1 MTRPVTRPMLAV
13 LWTLGAAGLAACG
26 PEPEP
31 QTAATAAP
39 SVSAPATTAPTPPP
53 PPPEPSADQRK
64 ETAKAAIAAKDWAKA
79 KGELDA
85 VLAKEPN
92 DVAALKMQAEVATG
106 QNDAAGATDAYFK
119 AAKADGGKDE
129 VLSLAAAQGLWAQ
142 RRYDDLVGLMA
153 MTTKA
158 NEKSMAAWMY
168 LGMGQTAKLDFA
180 GAVDTYT
187 KLTTNFGD
195 EPQLWAQLA
204 LAQVG
209 AGKADD
215 AKKSAKTALD
225 KWNDARNP
233 KAGKDVKLGK
243 GADEIVLIARA
254 YRRAGDAKAAE
265 GALAKFPVAKD
276 ETAPMID
283 VEKGFARLASKD
295 SKGAATLADKAT
307 KAAGEGFG
315 PAHLL
320 RAGVLAMTKKPD
332 EAKTHLA
339 AYDKTAT
346 DPTSLAWERKWV
358 EDQIAGAGET
368 KPAGDKKAGGEKK
381 PAAPPPPKKK

>member
-1 MTRPVTRPMLAV
+1 MKRSVSRPVLAV

-39 SVSAPATTAPTPPP
+39 STSVSVTASAPTPPP

-64 ETAKAAIAAKDWAKA
+64 ETAKAAIAAKDWLKA
-79 KGELDA
+79 KSELDA
-85 VLAKEPN
+85 VLAKNPN
-92 DVAALKMQAEVATG
+92 DVAALKMQGEIATG
-106 QNDAAGATDAYFK
+106 QNDAAGATDAYFR

-142 RRYDDLVGLMA
+142 RSYDDIVALMA

-168 LGMGQTAKLDFA
+168 LAMGQSAKGDFA
-180 GAVDTYT
+180 GATDTYT
-187 KLTTNFGD
+187 KLTAAFGD
-195 EPQLWAQLA
+195 EPQLWADLA
-204 LAQVG
+204 LAQAS

-233 KAGKDVKLGK
+233 KGGKDVKLGK
-243 GADEIVLIARA
+243 GADEITMIARA
-254 YRRAGDAKAAE
+254 FRRAGDVKAAE
-265 GALAKFPVAKD
+265 GALAKFPVGKD
-276 ETAPMID
+276 ETAPMVD

-295 SKGAATLADKAT
+295 AKGAGAQADKAL
-307 KAAGEGFG
+307 KAAGEGFA
-315 PAHLL
+315 PARLL
-320 RAGVLAMTKKPD
+320 AAGVAAVGKKSD
-332 EAKTHLA
+332 DAKAHLA
-339 AYDKTAT
+339 AYDKAAA
-346 DPTSLAWERKWV
+346 DPTRLAWERKWV
-358 EDQIAGAGET
+358 EELLAGGGDA
-368 KPAGDKKAGGEKK
+368 KAGDKK
-381 PAAPPPPKKK
+381 PAPPALKAPIKKK